1 MIELLGGRPRSRWCA
16 SASSGWR
23 DAIANFDAATIE
35 TTHGFCQKVLDG
47 LGTLA
52 ENDPSVTFVDNV
64 DDLAREVIDD
74 LYVRR
79 FYRDR
84 DGLSMS
90 RQQAEQVARIAIEN
104 PLAPIYPLEPRKR
117 LAPRRCAAA
126 WRVAARDELDARKRA
141 LGLMTHDDQLTRL
154 LDTLKGPRGADAVAS
169 CGSATGSS

>member
-1 MIELLGGRPRSRWCA
+1 MRQYQQRLA
-16 SASSGWR
+16 

-52 ENDPSVTFVDNV
+52 DSDPGVSFVENV

-84 DGLSMS
+84 DGLTMS
-90 RQQAEQVARIAIEN
+90 RAQAEQIARIAIDN
-104 PLAPIYPLEPRKR
+104 PLAPIYPRDPQAGTALGDARR
-117 LAPRRCAAA
+117 LAD
-126 WRVAARDELDARKRA
+126 AARQELEARKRA

-154 LDTLKGPRGADAVAS
+154 LSDARGRGGPTAVAEP
-169 CGSATGSS
+169 AQRVTGSS